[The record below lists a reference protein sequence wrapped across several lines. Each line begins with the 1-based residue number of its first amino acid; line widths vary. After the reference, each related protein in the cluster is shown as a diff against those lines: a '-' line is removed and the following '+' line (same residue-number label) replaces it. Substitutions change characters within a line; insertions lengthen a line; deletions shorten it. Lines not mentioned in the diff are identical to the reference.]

1 MVRSYSNLLY
11 AESQHLNMHFCN
23 IFTNSIN
30 KKQILAIVNE
40 FN

>member
-11 AESQHLNMHFCN
+11 AKSQHLNAHFCN
-23 IFTNSIN
+23 IFTKLIN
-30 KKQILAIVNE
+30 KKWAWAVVDE